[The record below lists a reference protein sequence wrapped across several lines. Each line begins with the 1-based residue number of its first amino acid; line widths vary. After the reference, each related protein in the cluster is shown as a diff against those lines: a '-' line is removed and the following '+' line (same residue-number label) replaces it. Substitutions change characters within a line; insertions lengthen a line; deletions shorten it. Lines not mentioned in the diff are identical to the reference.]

1 MRTIALISCG
11 KSKRRE
17 SAPAHELYI
26 GSLFKKSL
34 AYARHLKADEIYILS
49 AHYGL
54 LELTQEIAPYEKT
67 LNRMSSGDVA
77 RWGDAVLGQLRSRAN
92 LATDRF
98 IVLAGVA
105 YRSRLVP
112 HLMNVEFPL
121 DGLRFGEQ
129 LRFLSKRE
137 AEEGG

>member
-17 SAPAHELYI
+17 SAPAHQLYT
-26 GSLFKKSL
+26 GTLFQKSL
-34 AYARHLKADEIYILS
+34 AYARHIKADEIYILS
-49 AHYGL
+49 ALHGL

-67 LNRMSSGDVA
+67 LNRISSDDVA
-77 RWGDAVLGQLRSRAN
+77 RWGDAVMTQLRSRTN
-92 LATDRF
+92 LTTDRF

-112 HLMNVEFPL
+112 HLTNVELPL

-129 LRFLSKRE
+129 LKFLK
-137 AEEGG
+137 AATA